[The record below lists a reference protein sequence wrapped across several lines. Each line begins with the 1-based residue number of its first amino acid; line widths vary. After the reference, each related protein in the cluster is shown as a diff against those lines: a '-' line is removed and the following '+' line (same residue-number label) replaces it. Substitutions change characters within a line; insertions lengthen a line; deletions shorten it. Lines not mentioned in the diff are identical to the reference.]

1 MKQKLRRLALG
12 VLFGM
17 LALCALSLQAG
28 AAETAFT
35 DQALEGISLPKVLG
49 AETFNWEG
57 VDFHRVTIPRY
68 VLERYE
74 TSSYEILPGQSDE
87 RVKAVKLALYS
98 NDTYPDNEFVTYTQ
112 VRAGEAVESY
122 FDAHLA
128 ALFETI
134 YRFCGLDEKTA
145 CIDEL
150 TDYLLS
156 NLPNLGPDM
165 RHDIEASYKYELT
178 KTGTYG
184 TVARSGQLDNLYYF
198 AQTDPD
204 WAGEIF

>member
-49 AETFNWEG
+49 SQTFSWEG

-156 NLPNLGPDM
+156 NLPNLGADM

-204 WAGEIF
+204 RSEERR

>member
-49 AETFNWEG
+49 AETFSWEG

-98 NDTYPDNEFVTYTQ
+98 NDTYPDNEFVTYTCA
-112 VRAGEAVESY
+112 RARLSRVILMRTSR
-122 FDAHLA
+122 
-128 ALFETI
+128 
-134 YRFCGLDEKTA
+134 RFLRQSIVSAGLMKR
-145 CIDEL
+145 
-150 TDYLLS
+150 
-156 NLPNLGPDM
+156 P
-165 RHDIEASYKYELT
+165 HASM
-178 KTGTYG
+178 
-184 TVARSGQLDNLYYF
+184 S
-198 AQTDPD
+198 
-204 WAGEIF
+204 

>member
-35 DQALEGISLPKVLG
+35 DQALEGIALPKVLG
-49 AETFNWEG
+49 SQTFSWEG

-98 NDTYPDNEFVTYTQ
+98 NDTYPDNEFVT
-112 VRAGEAVESY
+112 
-122 FDAHLA
+122 
-128 ALFETI
+128 
-134 YRFCGLDEKTA
+134 
-145 CIDEL
+145 
-150 TDYLLS
+150 
-156 NLPNLGPDM
+156 
-165 RHDIEASYKYELT
+165 
-178 KTGTYG
+178 
-184 TVARSGQLDNLYYF
+184 
-198 AQTDPD
+198 
-204 WAGEIF
+204 